1 MKRLKFI
8 YEKTNGQQSN
18 YDLIVTN
25 STTEKFYGIDL
36 NKLNEEEKKEVIEI
50 QKEYELKIEPYIK
63 KAFRQF
69 NKTMIVEHTDQE
81 II

>member
-1 MKRLKFI
+1 MKRIKFL
-8 YEKTNGQQSN
+8 YEKTNGEKNN

-25 STTEKFYGIDL
+25 STPEKFYGIDL
-36 NKLNEEEKKEVIEI
+36 NKLSEEEKNKVIEI
-50 QKEYELKIEPYIK
+50 QKDYELKIEQYVK

-69 NKTMIVEHTDQE
+69 NKEMIVEHIEQE